1 MNAHELCSVFMN
13 KMFVNRLGIGS
24 ARAAVAVWRGGA
36 SPTRALLGEL
46 GAASAALC
54 SKTLLALPGTGTAL
68 CSAGCANP
76 AHIEILAAFGL
87 EASAHGF
94 TALLHFLPCAPQME
108 ALPFA
113 HPRRRALEARTRGSS
128 CWGRWPARLE

>member
-13 KMFVNRLGIGS
+13 KMFVNQLGIGS
-24 ARAAVAVWRGGA
+24 ACAAVAAWRGGA

-87 EASAHGF
+87 GASVHGF
-94 TALLHFLPCAPQME
+94 TALLHFLPLCSPNGSAALCPSPQKG
-108 ALPFA
+108 FGGTY
-113 HPRRRALEARTRGSS
+113 TRQQLLGTVAS
-128 CWGRWPARLE
+128 